1 VTKKQDSLKFI
12 SAILLA
18 AGKSIRMG
26 KPKQLMPFGEST
38 ILEQA
43 VDNYLASEVS
53 EVIVVIGHKA
63 EEVGKTLAAKQVK
76 VVMNPDYEQG
86 MSTSIIAGLKMID
99 SKTEAVML
107 ALGDQPLIDSRT
119 INKVIDE
126 FNKHDKGIAVP
137 TYKGKRGHPVIF
149 DMKYKGEL
157 LKIRGDIGGR
167 EIIRKHPD
175 AVLEVAVQ
183 SEGVCIDID
192 TANSYSSGGLTQVNK
207 CSGGGY

>member
-1 VTKKQDSLKFI
+1 MAEKRNSLKFI

-18 AGKSIRMG
+18 AGKSTRMG

-43 VDNYLASEVS
+43 VDNFLGSGVS

-63 EEVGKTLAAKQVK
+63 EEVREILAAKPVK
-76 VVMNPDYEQG
+76 LVVNPDYEQG
-86 MSTSIIAGLKMID
+86 MSTSIIAGLKRVD
-99 SKTEAVML
+99 NQAKAVTL
-107 ALGDQPLIDSRT
+107 ALGDQPLIDSQT
-119 INKVIDE
+119 INKLIDE
-126 FNKHDKGIAVP
+126 FDKSSKGIVIP
-137 TYKGKRGHPVIF
+137 TYQGKRGHPVIF

-167 EIIRKHPD
+167 EIIREHPD
-175 AVLEVAVQ
+175 DVLEVAVR

-192 TANSYSSGGLTQVNK
+192 TADSYSSGRLTQVSK
-207 CSGGGY
+207 CSGGGD